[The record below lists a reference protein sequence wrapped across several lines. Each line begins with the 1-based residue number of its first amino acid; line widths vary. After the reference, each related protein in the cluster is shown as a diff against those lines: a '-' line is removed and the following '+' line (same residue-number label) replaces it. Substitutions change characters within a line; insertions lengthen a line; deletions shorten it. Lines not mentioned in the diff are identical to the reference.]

1 MVYQK
6 ETLRKVV
13 VENQS
18 FISYTDRGE
27 QPSDQQVLSYRETSH
42 YFVDYVTVLSNLW

>member
-18 FISYTDRGE
+18 FISYTDRENTAFRPTSLG
-27 QPSDQQVLSYRETSH
+27 VRETSH
-42 YFVDYVTVLSNLW
+42 YFVDYVIVLSNL